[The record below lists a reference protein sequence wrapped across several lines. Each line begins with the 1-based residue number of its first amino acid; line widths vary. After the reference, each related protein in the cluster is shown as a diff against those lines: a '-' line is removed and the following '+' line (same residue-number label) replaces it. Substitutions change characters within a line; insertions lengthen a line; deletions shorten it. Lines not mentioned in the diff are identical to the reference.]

1 MQQSGLKN
9 LLYRASL
16 AAFTAALVAAIFIIG
31 CGGGS
36 SSTTPAV
43 PAGTTA
49 TQLRVG
55 DAPADKVLSFE
66 LTIASPIVATPSGGG
81 APVNIAVAP
90 NRLELSH
97 MAGKLEPLG
106 IVNVPQG
113 TYSSAQ
119 VTITNPEMT
128 YLNASNAVTKLQGSP
143 TQTITLNFSPALTVG
158 ATPGL
163 LNVDINVANSLALDN
178 AGNIT
183 GFNFTGASFTI
194 GTKAIAAQTGRQEDD
209 SGEIEDVAGLV
220 IAVSGANFT
229 LKAGQSGAELA
240 FVTDSTTQF
249 SDGITGVAGML
260 NQIVKVEGITRSDGS
275 LFAKEVEGI
284 ESETGAEVEGLV
296 TAVAGVPATSFTL
309 MAQDGIGSGVDG
321 SKVGDTFT
329 VDVSGLAD
337 SKYTVDLGNC
347 DTTNLTIGGA
357 AFPFDSSHIK
367 AGQRVEVETTSAV
380 PAANGT
386 ITADKV
392 KLQQRALTGTV
403 SNFVAGTG
411 NAATFD
417 LTVPADSHFAIL
429 SGETVVHVFQQPGTH
444 NTFGAISNGVTL
456 RVRGIPFWTGASFNM
471 IARRITTP

>member
-1 MQQSGLKN
+1 MQPVLKN
-9 LLYRASL
+9 LFYRPSVAIAGVL
-16 AAFTAALVAAIFIIG
+16 LAAIFIAG
-31 CGGGS
+31 CGS
-36 SSTTPAV
+36 SSTPPPPVT
-43 PAGTTA
+43 AGTTS
-49 TQLRVG
+49 TQLRIG

-81 APVNIAVAP
+81 TPVNITVAA

-106 IVNVPQG
+106 IMNVPQG

-128 YLNASNAVTKLQGSP
+128 YLNASNAVAKLQGSP
-143 TQTITLNFSPALTVG
+143 TQTITLNFSPALTIG

-183 GFNFTGASFTI
+183 GFNFSGSSFTI
-194 GTKAIAAQTGRQEDD
+194 ATKSIGSQTGQQEDD
-209 SGEIEDVAGLV
+209 SGEIENVAGLV
-220 IAVSGANFT
+220 TAVSGSNFT
-229 LKAGQSGAELA
+229 LKAGQSGAELTFA
-240 FVTDSTTQF
+240 TDSTTQF
-249 SDGITGVAGML
+249 SDGITNVASML
-260 NQIVKVEGITRSDGS
+260 NQIVKVEGITRADGT

-284 ESETGAEVEGLV
+284 ESETGAEVEGLI
-296 TAVAGVPATSFTL
+296 TAVSGVPATSFTL

-329 VDVSGLAD
+329 IDVNGLAD
-337 SKYTVDLGNC
+337 SKYTVDLGKC
-347 DTTNLTIGGA
+347 DTSNLAIGSA
-357 AFPFDSSHIK
+357 TFPFDSSHIS
-367 AGQRVEVETTSAV
+367 AGQRVEVETTSAI

-392 KLQQRALTGTV
+392 KLQQRALTGIV
-403 SNFVAGTG
+403 SNFVAGAG

-429 SGETVVHVFQQPGTH
+429 SGQTVVHVFQQPGTH
-444 NTFGAISNGVTL
+444 NTFGTISNGVTL
-456 RVRGIPFWTGASFNM
+456 RVRGIPFWTGTTFNM